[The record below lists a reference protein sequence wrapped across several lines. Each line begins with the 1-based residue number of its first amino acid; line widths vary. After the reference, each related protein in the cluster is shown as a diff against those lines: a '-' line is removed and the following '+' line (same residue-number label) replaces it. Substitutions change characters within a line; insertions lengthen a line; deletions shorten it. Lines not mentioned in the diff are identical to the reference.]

1 MIHLIYIYLIFN
13 SFLLGGYCNSSE
25 YRFDS
30 NWNRSFYIFFLVFF
44 GGIIASIDFYS
55 PKIFNLFIYITS
67 EIKFQYRMLFTDYFD
82 KIYLVNNYTDLFWQ
96 EKKLKRIEELAQ
108 NSSKQIQ
115 RHNRQIQKKYG
126 KGKSSLT
133 K

>member
-1 MIHLIYIYLIFN
+1 MVHLIYIYLIFN

-55 PKIFNLFIYITS
+55 PKILNSFEYIVR
-67 EIKFQYRMLFTDYFD
+67 EIKFQYRMLLTDYFD
-82 KIYLVNNYTDLFWQ
+82 KIYLDDNYTDLYDSR
-96 EKKLKRIEELAQ
+96 ESKLKRTDELSK
-108 NSSKQIQ
+108 NSSKQTQ
-115 RHNRQIQKKYG
+115 RHNKLIQKKYG
-126 KGKSSLT
+126 R
-133 K
+133 

>member
-1 MIHLIYIYLIFN
+1 
-13 SFLLGGYCNSSE
+13 
-25 YRFDS
+25 
-30 NWNRSFYIFFLVFF
+30 
-44 GGIIASIDFYS
+44 
-55 PKIFNLFIYITS
+55 
-67 EIKFQYRMLFTDYFD
+67 MLFTDYFD

>member
-44 GGIIASIDFYS
+44 GGIIALLDFI
-55 PKIFNLFIYITS
+55 PQKILNSFEYIVR
-67 EIKFQYRMLFTDYFD
+67 EIKFQYRMLFTNYFD
-82 KIYLVNNYTDLFWQ
+82 KIYLDDNYTEDYDSR
-96 EKKLKRIEELAQ
+96 EKKLKITEELSK
-108 NSSKQIQ
+108 NSSKQTQ
-115 RHNRQIQKKYG
+115 RHNKQIQNKNG
-126 KGKSSLT
+126 R
-133 K
+133 

>member
-1 MIHLIYIYLIFN
+1 MVHLIYIYLIFN

-44 GGIIASIDFYS
+44 GGIVALLDFIS
-55 PKIFNLFIYITS
+55 PKIFDSFEYITT
-67 EIKFQYRMLFTDYFD
+67 EIKFQYRMLFTNYFD
-82 KIYLVNNYTDLFWQ
+82 KIYLDDNYTDLFDSR
-96 EKKLKRIEELAQ
+96 ESKLKRTEELAQ

-115 RHNRQIQKKYG
+115 KKYG
-126 KGKSSLT
+126 SK
-133 K
+133 